1 MAGGWGARVGRT
13 PTLER
18 IDARWLQVARGEVPA
33 DLVLTGGRVFN
44 VFTKEW
50 LEVDVA
56 VTDGHVVGLGDG
68 YRGERRLDLDGRYLV
83 PGFIDAHMH
92 LESSKLLVDQFARTV
107 VPRGTTTV
115 VVDPHEIANVLGSDG
130 VHWLIDQCRDLPL
143 AVYVM
148 APSSVPA
155 STFESP
161 RRPLTEGDL
170 ASQLRRR
177 RVLGVA
183 EMMNYPG
190 VVAGDPVELAKLQT
204 GLTDHVDGHAPGLTG
219 KALCAYVAA
228 GIRSDHEATTAAEA
242 LEKRRLGMWVLL
254 REASNAHNL
263 LDLLP
268 MVREFGPDRCAFCT
282 DDREPDVLVAEGHL
296 DQMLRL
302 AVAHGVR
309 PEDALL
315 MATLHP
321 AQCHGLPDRG
331 AIAPGYWADL
341 VVLDD
346 LSDFRP
352 RQVLIQGREPA
363 YPSIQVPEWVRQ
375 TVHLGPLPPSG
386 FRIPAPAGP
395 LRVIGAVPGQLLT
408 TEERMD
414 ATVHEGLAVADPAR
428 DLAKIAV
435 LERHHATGRVGV
447 GFVTGTGLRR
457 GAYASTVAHDA
468 HNLVVVGVDDDDM
481 ASCARRLSELGG
493 GIVVAEAG
501 QVLDELALPVA
512 GLMSERP
519 AAEVAAALSR
529 LQERL
534 RERGVTI
541 PAPFMALSFLALS
554 VIPALKLTDRGLVD
568 VSRGRLVPLDTAL
581 G

>member
-1 MAGGWGARVGRT
+1 M
-13 PTLER
+13 
-18 IDARWLQVARGEVPA
+18 
-33 DLVLTGGRVFN
+33 FN
-44 VFTKEW
+44 VFTREW
-50 LEVDVA
+50 LQVDVA
-56 VTDGHVVGLGDG
+56 ITQGHVVGLGEG
-68 YRGERRLDLDGRYLV
+68 YQGELCVDLDGHHLV

-107 VPRGTTTV
+107 VPRGTTAV
-115 VVDPHEIANVLGSDG
+115 VVDPHEIANVLGTDG

-143 AVYVM
+143 AVYMM

-155 STFESP
+155 SSFESP
-161 RRPLTEGDL
+161 RRPLTNGDL
-170 ASQLRRR
+170 AALLRRR

-190 VVAGDPVELAKLQT
+190 VVAGDPLELAKLRS

-219 KALCAYVAA
+219 NDLCAYVAA
-228 GIRSDHEATTAAEA
+228 GIRSDHEATSAAEA

-254 REASNAHNL
+254 REASNARNL

-282 DDREPDVLVAEGHL
+282 DDREPDFLVAEGHL

-302 AVAHGVR
+302 AVEHGVR
-309 PEDALL
+309 AEEALL

-321 AQCHGLPDRG
+321 AQCHRLADRG
-331 AIAPGYWADL
+331 AIAPGYWGDL
-341 VVLDD
+341 VVLED
-346 LSDFRP
+346 LRDFRAL
-352 RQVLIQGREPA
+352 RVLVQGKDPV
-363 YPSIQVPEWVRQ
+363 YPSIEIPEWVRQ
-375 TVHLGPLPPSG
+375 TVHLGPLPASV
-386 FRIPAPAGP
+386 FSVPAPTGP

-408 TEERMD
+408 TEERMQ
-414 ATVHEGLAVADPAR
+414 ATVRDGRAVADPGR
-428 DLAKIAV
+428 DLAKVAV
-435 LERHHATGRVGV
+435 LERHHATGRAGV

-468 HNLVVVGVDDDDM
+468 HNLVLVGVDDEAM
-481 ASCARRLSELGG
+481 ACCARRLAELGG

-501 QVLDELALPVA
+501 QVVGELALPVA
-512 GLMSERP
+512 GLMSDRP
-519 AAEVAAALSR
+519 AAEVAATLSR
-529 LQERL
+529 LQDRL

-568 VSRGRLVPLDTAL
+568 VDRGRLVALDTAQ